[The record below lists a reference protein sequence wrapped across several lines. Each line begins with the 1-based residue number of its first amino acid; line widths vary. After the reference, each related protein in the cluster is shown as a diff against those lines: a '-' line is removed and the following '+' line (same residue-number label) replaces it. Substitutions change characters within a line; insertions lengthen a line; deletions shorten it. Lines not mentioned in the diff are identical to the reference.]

1 MRHRKSRHQLGRAAD
16 QRKAVLRTLATE
28 FLRHGE
34 IITTLAKAKA
44 LRPEVEKL
52 ITKGKK
58 GFIKD
63 YKAAYDKAKGGDKDA
78 LKEVLA
84 SVHLRR
90 QVNSYLYDREVVS
103 RVFDEIAPQYLEREG
118 GYTRII
124 LLDRRDGDAAER
136 AIIEFVEKKA
146 KEEKKKA
153 PKKEAKEAKKEKEA
167 K

>member
-34 IITTLAKAKA
+34 IITTIAKAKA

-63 YKAAYDKAKGGDKDA
+63 YEAAYDKAKGGDKDA
-78 LKEVLA
+78 LKEVLK

-90 QVNSYLYDREVVS
+90 QVNSYLYDREVVTK
-103 RVFDEIAPQYLEREG
+103 VFEEIAPQYLEREG

-124 LLDRRDGDAAER
+124 KYRERRGDNVQL
-136 AIIEFVEKKA
+136 AIIQLV
-146 KEEKKKA
+146 
-153 PKKEAKEAKKEKEA
+153 
-167 K
+167 